1 MYGVNESSKN
11 KVSLR
16 ELRKKLKM
24 NQTEFAALI
33 GSDQSE
39 VSRIENGR
47 SCPDWYVKALRL
59 DHVARKAGL
68 SLGELALT
76 LPDPDESPEIKP

>member
-16 ELRKKLKM
+16 ELRNKLKM

-47 SCPDWYVKALRL
+47 SCPEWYVKALRL
-59 DHVARKAGL
+59 DHAARKAGL

-76 LPDPDESPEIKP
+76 LPDPDELPEVKP